1 MDMKTETGFPASGAG
16 TLTTPSFGTASVRL
30 FAPQYMFEIVR
41 AQASA
46 VLGRAGSGDSDAAP
60 KAANENE
67 PGPRSSAA

>member
-16 TLTTPSFGTASVRL
+16 TLTTSFGTASVRL

-46 VLGRAGSGDSDAAP
+46 VLGRAGSGESDAAP